1 MGRGMRGI
9 WAILLTFAA
18 ALAVVMFGL
27 SAYGGGSNPLAPSLD
42 RALQAVQSAG
52 PRDHSDRDQGDP
64 MSRQIITQVRG
75 RGSR

>member
-1 MGRGMRGI
+1 MGRGLRGI
-9 WAILLTFAA
+9 WAILFTFGA

-27 SAYGGGSNPLAPSLD
+27 SAYGGGSNPLATSLD
-42 RALQAVQSAG
+42 RALHAVQSTG
-52 PRDHSDRDQGDP
+52 PKDHADRDQGDP